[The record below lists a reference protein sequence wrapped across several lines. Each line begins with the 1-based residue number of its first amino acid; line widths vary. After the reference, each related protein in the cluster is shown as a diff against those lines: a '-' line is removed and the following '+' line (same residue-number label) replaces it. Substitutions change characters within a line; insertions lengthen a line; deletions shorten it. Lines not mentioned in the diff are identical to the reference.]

1 MKIRNQLLMLVALAG
16 LTSCAQLSS
25 FQTAKTVG
33 KNNGEIGFAA
43 SGAGFTELIDDVDGS
58 TPVLPVIELWGRY
71 GVGEKVDVG
80 LKVSTGLSGVF
91 DGKFQ
96 IVGDQYS
103 KFALALG
110 AGLGFQGGTLDN
122 LLLQAHVP
130 LHMSVHP
137 SEKFAVYLTPRYISQ
152 FVIGDGSLNY
162 GGASLG
168 FEAGQRVKFCMD
180 VSYFSTFSDVND
192 ANSIFNDFGIG
203 LYQVGLGVK
212 FRIGDN

>member
-1 MKIRNQLLMLVALAG
+1 MKLWNQLLLLAALAG

-33 KNNGEIGFAA
+33 KNNAEIGFAA
-43 SGAGFTELIDDVDGS
+43 SGAGFTELIDDADGT

-71 GVGEKVDVG
+71 GVGERVDVG
-80 LKVSTGLSGVF
+80 MKVSTGLSGVF

-96 IVGDQYS
+96 IVGDRYS

-110 AGLGFQGGTLDN
+110 GGLGFQGGTLDN
-122 LLLQAHVP
+122 LLLQAHIP

-137 SEKFAVYLTPRYISQ
+137 SEKFAIYLTPRYISQ

-162 GGASLG
+162 GGASFGL
-168 FEAGQRVKFCMD
+168 EAGQKVKFCMD
-180 VSYFSTFSDVND
+180 FSYFSTFSDVND
-192 ANSIFNDFGIG
+192 VNSIFNDFGIG
-203 LYQVGLGVK
+203 LYQLGFGVK
-212 FRIGDN
+212 FRIGGN